1 MIQRLQ
7 EVMLYVQ
14 DQERAKN
21 FWTTHFDFQVVS
33 DETYQGMRVITLKP
47 MHDAQTAIVLQDK
60 AKVEA
65 MGMGVNTGTP
75 SLMFGT
81 TDIDALYETLK
92 SQGVHVGEKM
102 SLPTGTVFNFSDEES
117 HYFAVRQIDSTN

>member
-14 DQERAKN
+14 DQEKAKQ
-21 FWTTHFDFQVVS
+21 FWTSHFDFQVAS
-33 DETYQGMRVITLKP
+33 DETFQGMRVITLKP
-47 MHDAQTAIVLQDK
+47 TDAAQTAIVLQDK

-81 TDIDALYETLK
+81 TDIDALYDDLK
-92 SQGVHVGEKM
+92 SKGIQVGEKM
-102 SLPTGTVFNFSDEES
+102 TLPTGTVFNFADDENN
-117 HYFAVRQIDSTN
+117 YFAVRQIEQS

>member
-14 DQERAKN
+14 DQEKTKQ
-21 FWTTHFDFQVVS
+21 FWTSYFDFQVAS
-33 DETYQGMRVITLKP
+33 DETFQGMRVITLKP
-47 MHDAQTAIVLQDK
+47 TDVTQTAIVLQDK

-81 TDIDALYETLK
+81 TDIDALYDDLK
-92 SQGVHVGEKM
+92 SKGIQVGEKM
-102 SLPTGTVFNFSDEES
+102 TLPTGTVFNFADDENN
-117 HYFAVRQIDSTN
+117 YFAVRQIEQS

>member
-14 DQERAKN
+14 NQEKAKQ
-21 FWTTHFDFQVVS
+21 FWTSHFDFQVAS
-33 DETYQGMRVITLKP
+33 DETFQGMRIITLKP
-47 MHDAQTAIVLQDK
+47 TQDAQTAIVLQDQE
-60 AKVEA
+60 KVEA

-81 TDIDALYETLK
+81 TDVDALYEDLK
-92 SQGVHVGEKM
+92 SKGIQVGEKM
-102 SLPTGTVFNFSDEES
+102 TLPTGTVFNFADDENN
-117 HYFAVRQIDSTN
+117 YFAVRQIEQ

>member
-14 DQERAKN
+14 DQEKAKQ
-21 FWTTHFDFQVVS
+21 FWISNFDFQVAS
-33 DETYQGMRVITLKP
+33 DETFQGMRVITLKP
-47 MHDAQTAIVLQDK
+47 TDAAQTAIVLQDK

-81 TDIDALYETLK
+81 TDIDTLYDDLK
-92 SQGVHVGEKM
+92 SKGIQVGEKM
-102 SLPTGTVFNFSDEES
+102 TLPTGTVFNFADDENN
-117 HYFAVRQIDSTN
+117 YFAVRQIEQS

>member
-14 DQERAKN
+14 DQEKAKQ
-21 FWTTHFDFQVVS
+21 FWTSNFDFQVAS
-33 DETYQGMRVITLKP
+33 DEIFQGMRVITLKP
-47 MHDAQTAIVLQDK
+47 TDVAQTAIVLQDK

-81 TDIDALYETLK
+81 TDIDALYDDLK
-92 SQGVHVGEKM
+92 SKGIQVGEKM
-102 SLPTGTVFNFSDEES
+102 TLPTGTVFNFADDENN
-117 HYFAVRQIDSTN
+117 YFAVRQIEQS